1 MTLFRSG
8 VGRGGAMGLARA
20 DQGRMESPE
29 AIHRPCESA
38 LPSWGRSDSRC
49 QMEPRR
55 GSIWQRSDLG
65 SLGRCQGGGLLY
77 RRWKVDGEGC
87 AFVGAAFDLEHA
99 AVAIDEIGRAH
110 V

>member
-1 MTLFRSG
+1 
-8 VGRGGAMGLARA
+8 
-20 DQGRMESPE
+20 MESPE

-99 AVAIDEIGRAH
+99 AVAIDDVLDDRESQAGAAEAARDRKSTRLNSSH
-110 V
+110 

>member
-1 MTLFRSG
+1 
-8 VGRGGAMGLARA
+8 
-20 DQGRMESPE
+20 
-29 AIHRPCESA
+29 
-38 LPSWGRSDSRC
+38 
-49 QMEPRR
+49 MEPRR

-99 AVAIDEIGRAH
+99 AVAIDDVLDDRESQAGAAEAARPPAVDAVEPPGEARDMLALDQIGRASCRER
-110 V
+110 VCQYV